1 MPFNRTFIEPRL
13 LSVIDRLIVEFNKK
27 YVESHSLC
35 YLSGLRS
42 NEEQRAIYAQGRQT
56 LVQVNALRKL
66 AALAPIS
73 LKANVIVSKAP
84 PGKSKHN
91 PNKHGLSE
99 AVDVVVKQLKPS
111 RQFIWTPSF
120 YIIAREIFDKL
131 EDNDDVEYI
140 RGTWDLGHYQLKE
153 I

>member
-1 MPFNRTFIEPRL
+1 MPFNRSLVEPRL
-13 LSVIDRLIVEFNKK
+13 LSVMDRLITGFNAT
-27 YVESHSLC
+27 YAGSHSLC

-42 NEEQRAIYAQGRQT
+42 NEEQKAIFAQGRQS

-66 AALAPIS
+66 AQLDPII

-91 PNKHGLSE
+91 PNRRGLAE

-111 RQFIWTPSF
+111 SQFIWTSSF
-120 YIIAREIFDKL
+120 YIKAREIFDKL
-131 EDNDDVEYI
+131 DGNDDVEYI
-140 RGTWDLGHYQLKE
+140 PGNWDLGHYQLKNK
-153 I
+153 